1 MSATSAFEEAGDAS
15 KTKQFC
21 AALKNA
27 VVDFEKEVLVLIKC
41 VGPSVPEVTL
51 APPLIDESNRQLLL
65 EVQYNNHPDGGSTRD
80 IRYYCFATIVPRAL
94 ADESGAS
101 DDHRSIHC

>member
-1 MSATSAFEEAGDAS
+1 M
-15 KTKQFC
+15 
-21 AALKNA
+21 
-27 VVDFEKEVLVLIKC
+27 LVLIKC

-80 IRYYCFATIVPRAL
+80 IRYYCFATIVPSAL
-94 ADESGAS
+94 ADEIVVPVTTTVRYIV
-101 DDHRSIHC
+101 DQDTIYDPR